1 MAPLRPHWDA
11 AQAQVWRMWET
22 VCGLVQPRATHGER
36 PSGAHGL
43 QALRPGRISGY
54 TKKNMFFCQG
64 WGAGKFFSGSGSLFF
79 LSGSGSPALLFAGFK
94 SFIVRQGSFIM
105 LCNNFII
112 TTINMLKKNWKNYI
126 LLYTS
131 CGDQDFTG
139 GSSSD
144 YKEHTSSKHKYQ
156 GGIHWKNL
164 PNVLL
169 LFFYF

>member
-1 MAPLRPHWDA
+1 
-11 AQAQVWRMWET
+11 
-22 VCGLVQPRATHGER
+22 
-36 PSGAHGL
+36 
-43 QALRPGRISGY
+43 
-54 TKKNMFFCQG
+54 
-64 WGAGKFFSGSGSLFF
+64 
-79 LSGSGSPALLFAGFK
+79 
-94 SFIVRQGSFIM
+94 
-105 LCNNFII
+105 
-112 TTINMLKKNWKNYI
+112 MLKKNWKNYI